1 MADHNGVSHVIH
13 HSKPH
18 SQTESGTPRYSNG
31 QCVLSIQSG
40 SILNP
45 GFDLV
50 QCRSR
55 LELNGFQ
62 IPESD
67 LEAPLK
73 TALTVPSVKRYI
85 TFNSS
90 LFHFLMAPV
99 LYVVLWCAV
108 FSSLHSYIT
117 VTDYWV
123 LCLCVSLVSILLTTA
138 IIFTL
143 HHSNKQIN
151 MNLDVRLIAVN
162 ERLVKHKLLVA
173 VADWVE
179 NCSSNLQLYFVHWDM
194 SHCLRALTETLEEA
208 NYEAQNIQK
217 TLEKRMSHLVL
228 VSKAPPTP
236 SDSGT
241 SHTKA
246 QEGDVE
252 QATEENRPL
261 LQNQESECNTSSCHR
276 GAHIVATNH
285 SLVPDPA
292 LPAQVRAQQLLMA
305 YSALYIKL
313 LVSERLSGPSHYR
326 MRPKRN
332 HCTTASLCLCQYIRT
347 KILR

>member
-1 MADHNGVSHVIH
+1 MIEQSQVQQN
-13 HSKPH
+13 KPR
-18 SQTESGTPRYSNG
+18 SQTNSSTPRYLNG
-31 QCVLSIQSG
+31 QCVLSILSG

-67 LEAPLK
+67 LEVPLK
-73 TALTVPSVKRYI
+73 TALDVPSVKRYI

-90 LFHFLMAPV
+90 LFHFLLAPV
-99 LYVVLWCAV
+99 LYIVLWCAV
-108 FSSLHSYIT
+108 FSSLHSYLI

-123 LCLCVSLVSILLTTA
+123 LCLCVSLMSILLTTA

-143 HHSNKQIN
+143 HHSNKKMN

-162 ERLVKHKLLVA
+162 ERLVKHELLVA

-179 NCSSNLQLYFVHWDM
+179 NCTSNLQLYFIYWDI
-194 SHCLRALTETLEEA
+194 SHCLRALTEALEEG
-208 NYEAQNIQK
+208 NHEAQNIQK
-217 TLEKRMSHLVL
+217 KLQKRMSHLVL
-228 VSKAPPTP
+228 VSEAPQTLSDAGTP
-236 SDSGT
+236 
-241 SHTKA
+241 HTEA

-252 QATEENRPL
+252 QGTDEHRPL
-261 LQNQESECNTSSCHR
+261 LQNEEPERSTSSGQKR
-276 GAHIVATNH
+276 ADQLTSKY

-292 LPAQVRAQQLLMA
+292 LPAQARAQQLLMA
-305 YSALYIKL
+305 HSALYIKL
-313 LVSERLSGPSHYR
+313 LVSERLSGPSHHR
-326 MRPKRN
+326 VRPKRN
-332 HCTTASLCLCQYIRT
+332 HCSTASLCLCQYIRT

>member
-1 MADHNGVSHVIH
+1 MADDYTGGHVIEENQVQPI
-13 HSKPH
+13 KP
-18 SQTESGTPRYSNG
+18 QANSGAQRYLNG
-31 QCVLSIQSG
+31 QCVLSISSG
-40 SILNP
+40 VLNP
-45 GFDLV
+45 EFDLEL
-50 QCRSR
+50 CRSG
-55 LELNGFQ
+55 LEMNGFQ

-73 TALTVPSVKRYI
+73 MALTAPSVKRYI

-90 LFHFLMAPV
+90 LFHFFMAPV
-99 LYVVLWCAV
+99 LYIILWCAV

-123 LCLCVSLVSILLTTA
+123 LCLCVSLVSIFLTTA
-138 IIFTL
+138 IIFIL
-143 HHSNKQIN
+143 HRSNKEIN

-179 NCSSNLQLYFVHWDM
+179 NCTSNLQLYFVYWDI
-194 SHCLRALTETLEEA
+194 SHCLRALTETLEEQ
-208 NYEAQNIQK
+208 NYESRNIQK
-217 TLEKRMSHLVL
+217 KLQKRMSHLVL
-228 VSKAPPTP
+228 VSEVPQIQTEP
-236 SDSGT
+236 
-241 SHTKA
+241 

-252 QATEENRPL
+252 QDTDEHRPL
-261 LQNQESECNTSSCHR
+261 LQEEQESSTTSDQK
-276 GAHIVATNH
+276 GAHQPTTSL
-285 SLVPDPA
+285 SLVPDTG
-292 LPAQVRAQQLLMA
+292 LSAQVKAHQLLMT
-305 YSALYIKL
+305 YSALYMKL

>member
-1 MADHNGVSHVIH
+1 M
-13 HSKPH
+13 
-18 SQTESGTPRYSNG
+18 
-31 QCVLSIQSG
+31 LSIQSG

-45 GFDLV
+45 GFDLA

-67 LEAPLK
+67 LEIPLK
-73 TALTVPSVKRYI
+73 TALSVPSVKRYI
-85 TFNSS
+85 TFSSS
-90 LFHFLMAPV
+90 LFHLFMAPV
-99 LYVVLWCAV
+99 LYIVLWCAV

-123 LCLCVSLVSILLTTA
+123 LCLCVSLVSIFLTTA

-143 HHSNKQIN
+143 HRSNKEIN

-162 ERLVKHKLLVA
+162 ERLLKHKLLVA

-179 NCSSNLQLYFVHWDM
+179 NCTSNLQLYFVHWDM
-194 SHCLRALTETLEEA
+194 SRCLRALTEALEEG
-208 NYEAQNIQK
+208 NEEGRSIQK
-217 TLEKRMSHLVL
+217 KLQKRMSHLVL
-228 VSKAPPTP
+228 VSQAPPQSPT
-236 SDSGT
+236 DSGT
-241 SHTKA
+241 SHTE
-246 QEGDVE
+246 EGDVE
-252 QATEENRPL
+252 QGTDENRPL
-261 LQNQESECNTSSCHR
+261 LQNEEQERSTSSCQR
-276 GAHIVATNH
+276 GAHRVTTNH

-292 LPAQVRAQQLLMA
+292 LPAQVRAQQLLTI

-332 HCTTASLCLCQYIRT
+332 HCTTASLCLCQYIHT

>member
-1 MADHNGVSHVIH
+1 MKMEDPDGERHVIEQNH
-13 HSKPH
+13 VRPNDGGAH
-18 SQTESGTPRYSNG
+18 RYLNG
-31 QCVLSIQSG
+31 QCVLSILCG
-40 SILNP
+40 SVLNP

-67 LEAPLK
+67 LEVPLK
-73 TALTVPSVKRYI
+73 TALDVPSVRRYI
-85 TFNSS
+85 TFSSS

-108 FSSLHSYIT
+108 FSSLHSYVT

-123 LCLCVSLVSILLTTA
+123 LCLCVSLVAIFLTTA

-143 HHSNKQIN
+143 HRSNKEMT

-179 NCSSNLQLYFVHWDM
+179 NCTSNLQLYFVYWDM
-194 SHCLRALTETLEEA
+194 SRCLRALTQTLEEGT
-208 NYEAQNIQK
+208 YEAQTLQK
-217 TLEKRMSHLVL
+217 KLQKRMSHMVL
-228 VSKAPPTP
+228 VCEVPQSPPEP
-236 SDSGT
+236 SHSEPQG
-241 SHTKA
+241 
-246 QEGDVE
+246 GDVE
-252 QATEENRPL
+252 QEEHRPL
-261 LQNQESECNTSSCHR
+261 LQNEERSTSTQQ
-276 GAHIVATNH
+276 GAHHLTASY

-292 LPAQVRAQQLLMA
+292 LPAQAQAQQLLLA
-305 YSALYIKL
+305 YSAVYLKL
-313 LVSERLSGPSHYR
+313 LVSERLSGPSHFR
-326 MRPKRN
+326 MRLKKN
-332 HCTTASLCLCQYIRT
+332 HCSTASLCLCQYVRT
-347 KILR
+347 KVLR